1 MSVTTGAHLGPYE
14 IQDRLGVGGMGE
26 VFRAHDTRLGRSVAI
41 KVSAERFSERFER
54 EARLI
59 AALNHPNI
67 CTLYDVGPD
76 YLVMELVEGPTL
88 ADRLA
93 EGPMPLDEA
102 LVVARQIAEAL
113 RAAHEKGIVHRDL
126 KPANIKLKQDGT
138 VKVLDFGLAT
148 AVGAGPTGASTADS
162 PTFTMGSTQI
172 GTILGT
178 AGYMAPE
185 QARGRPVDKRADIW
199 AFGVVLYE
207 MLAGGKLFEAD
218 TVSDSLANILTKEPD
233 FNRVPFQVRRL
244 LRSCLQKDLRQRL
257 SDIGDAMLL
266 LDEPPKTVTLAGRRS
281 LWLWLGPVL
290 ALATAIVLDV
300 AGWLHWRATPA
311 VQESLRFQIQPPEK
325 VTLANTGSFALSPD
339 GRKLAFAGIDNGEQK
354 LWIRSMD
361 SLEAHALAGTNLTG
375 ALPMFWSP
383 DSRFVAFEGDNKLKK
398 VDVSGGFP
406 ENICDLPARSD
417 VVGGTWN
424 RDNVILFGETGK
436 GIMRVSAGGGTPVP
450 VTALDPAR
458 KERFHLYPTFLPDGD
473 HFLYVGSVGEDTG
486 VYAGSLDTKPERQNS
501 NLLFK
506 TGSSVS
512 YVPSANSGKG
522 RILFVQDG
530 SLYAQTF
537 NPGRL
542 AIEGE
547 PVPIQQQVAVNPGL
561 IFGMVSATGNDLVYR
576 SSAGEDLQLNWLD
589 RSGRVLGTVGE
600 ADRYQFLVLS
610 RDGTRSAVGK
620 RDAAGNLDIWLMD
633 LNTGAATRFTFNPSN
648 NNTPVWS
655 PDGTRVIFY
664 SNHGGMPGLYQK
676 STNGAG
682 AESALLQNGAAG
694 GVSDWSRDGRYVI
707 FTNSATIWVLPLMG
721 DHKPIPFL
729 HSSFIQIGA
738 RLSPDSRWIAF
749 PSKESGR
756 EEIYVE
762 SFTPAADAGSAATTG
777 KWLVS
782 RDGGVGMIHW
792 RQDGKE
798 LFYLAPDGSVMAVP
812 VTPGPV
818 FHAGA
823 PQRLFTV
830 PTVFMHSTAP
840 GNLADVSPDGQK
852 FLLALPKGGES
863 SQGFTVVTNW
873 QAGLEK

>member
-102 LVVARQIAEAL
+102 LGVARQIAEAL

-126 KPANIKLKQDGT
+126 KPTNIKLKPDGT

-148 AVGAGPTGASTADS
+148 ATSAAATGASTADS
-162 PTFTMGSTQI
+162 PTFTMGSTQV

-185 QARGRPVDKRADIW
+185 QARGKPVDKRADIW

-207 MLAGGKLFEAD
+207 MLVGGKLFEAE

-257 SDIGDAMLL
+257 NDIGDALLL
-266 LDEPPKTVTLAGRRS
+266 LDEPAKTVAVAARRS
-281 LWLWLGPVL
+281 IWSWLWPIL
-290 ALATAIVLDV
+290 ALVAAIALDV
-300 AGWLHWRATPA
+300 QGWLNWRATPA
-311 VQESLRFQIQPPEK
+311 TPESLRFQIQPPEK
-325 VTLANTGSFALSPD
+325 VTLASTGPFSLSPD
-339 GRKLAFAGIDNGEQK
+339 GRKLVFAGIENGEQK

-361 SLEAHALAGTNLTG
+361 SLEARPLEG
-375 ALPMFWSP
+375 ATLMRAAPMFWSP
-383 DSRFVAFEGDNKLKK
+383 DSRFVAIEADNKLKK
-398 VDVSGGFP
+398 MDVSGGPP
-406 ENICDLPARSD
+406 EDVCDLPSGSD

-424 RDNVILFGETGK
+424 GNNVILFGETGN
-436 GIMRVSAGGGTPVP
+436 GIMRVSAAGGTPVP
-450 VTALDPAR
+450 VTALDRAR
-458 KERFHLYPTFLPDGD
+458 KDRIHGYPLFLPDGN
-473 HFLYVGSVGEDTG
+473 HFLYIRWAGSDLG
-486 VYAGSLDTKPERQNS
+486 VYSGSLDTKPDRQNA

-506 TGSSVS
+506 TGSSIS
-512 YVPSANSGKG
+512 YVPTANSGKG
-522 RILFVQDG
+522 RILFVRDG
-530 SLYAQTF
+530 TLYAQTF
-537 NPGRL
+537 NQGRL
-542 AIEGE
+542 ATEGE
-547 PVPIQQQVAVNPGL
+547 PQPIQQQVALNAQWL
-561 IFGMVSATGNDLVYR
+561 FATVSATGNDLVFR
-576 SSAGEDLQLNWLD
+576 SSAGEDLQLTWLD

-600 ADRYQFLVLS
+600 GDRYEYLVLS

-620 RDAAGNLDIWLMD
+620 RNAAGNQDIWLMD
-633 LNTGAATRFTFNPSN
+633 LNTGVATRFTFDSTN
-648 NNTPVWS
+648 NNPVWS
-655 PDGTRVIFY
+655 PDGTRVIFG
-664 SNHGGMPGLYQK
+664 SLRGGMRALYEK

-682 AESALLQNGAAG
+682 AEGIFLQNAPALGL
-694 GVSDWSRDGRYVI
+694 SDWSRDGRYLI
-707 FTNSATIWVLPLMG
+707 FSDASTIWVLPLMG
-721 DHKPIPFL
+721 DRKPIPFL
-729 HSSFIQIGA
+729 RSSFLQIGA

-762 SFTPAADAGSAATTG
+762 SFTPAPDAGSAATTG

-798 LFYLAPDGSVMAVP
+798 LFYLAPDGGVMAVP
-812 VTPGPV
+812 ITPGPT
-818 FHAGA
+818 FHAGT
-823 PQRLFTV
+823 PERLFNV
-830 PTVFMHSTAP
+830 PTVFMRSVAP

-852 FLLALPKGGES
+852 FLLALPQGGES

-873 QAGLEK
+873 QAALQK

>member
-26 VFRAHDTRLGRSVAI
+26 VFRAQDTRLGRSVAI
-41 KVSAERFSERFER
+41 KISAERFSERFER

-102 LVVARQIAEAL
+102 LGVARQIAEAL

-126 KPANIKLKQDGT
+126 KPANIKLKPDGT

-148 AVGAGPTGASTADS
+148 ATSAAATGLSTADS
-162 PTFTMGSTQI
+162 PTFTMGSTQA

-199 AFGVVLYE
+199 AFGAVLYE
-207 MLAGGKLFEAD
+207 MLSGGKLFEGE

-233 FNRVPFQVRRL
+233 FNRVPFQARRL
-244 LRSCLQKDLRQRL
+244 LRSCLQKDPRQRL
-257 SDIGDAMLL
+257 NDIGDALLL
-266 LDEPPKTVTLAGRRS
+266 LDEPGTTVTVAGRRS
-281 LWLWLGPVL
+281 VWLWLGPVL
-290 ALATAIVLDV
+290 ALVAAIVLDV
-300 AGWLHWRATPA
+300 AGWLHWRAAPA
-311 VQESLRFQIQPPEK
+311 QQESLRFQIQPPEK
-325 VTLANTGSFALSPD
+325 VTLAATGPFALSPD
-339 GRKLAFAGIDNGEQK
+339 GRKLVFAGIDNGEQK

-361 SLEAHALAGTNLTG
+361 SLEAHAVAGTNFTR
-375 ALPMFWSP
+375 AAPMFWSP
-383 DSRFVAFEGDNKLKK
+383 DSRFVAFESDGKLKK
-398 VDVSGGFP
+398 IDVSGGPP
-406 ENICDLPARSD
+406 EDICDLPAGSELIGGSWNRND
-417 VVGGTWN
+417 VV
-424 RDNVILFGETGK
+424 LFGGSRST
-436 GIMRVSAGGGTPVP
+436 IMRVSAAGGTAVP
-450 VTALDPAR
+450 VTDLDR
-458 KERFHLYPTFLPDGD
+458 QRGDRLHGYPIFLPDGKD
-473 HFLYVGSVGEDTG
+473 FLYIRFTGREYG
-486 VYAGSLDTKPERQNS
+486 VYAGSLDTKPERQNA

-506 TGSSVS
+506 TGSNVS
-512 YVPSANSGKG
+512 YVPAVNSGKG
-522 RILFVQDG
+522 HILFVRDG
-530 SLYAQTF
+530 TLYAQTF

-547 PVPIQQQVAVNPGL
+547 PVPVQQQVGVNPGL
-561 IFGMVSATGNDLVYR
+561 LLGMASATGNDLVYR
-576 SSAGEDLQLNWLD
+576 SSAGEDLQLTWLD
-589 RSGRVLGTVGE
+589 RSGRSVRTAGE
-600 ADRYQFLVLS
+600 AGRYQMFVLS
-610 RDGTRSAVGK
+610 RDGTRIAVAK
-620 RDAAGNLDIWLMD
+620 RDTKGTDIWLMD
-633 LNTGAATRFTFNPSN
+633 MNTGASTRFTFTST
-648 NNTPVWS
+648 NTNPVWS
-655 PDGTRVIFY
+655 PDGTRVIFA
-664 SNHGGMPGLYQK
+664 SLRGGMQALYEK

-682 AESALLQNGAAG
+682 AENVLLPNAPALGL
-694 GVSDWSRDGRYVI
+694 SDWSRDGRYLV
-707 FTNSATIWVLPLMG
+707 FNSNDTIWVLPLMG
-721 DHKPIPFL
+721 DRKPIPFL

-762 SFTPAADAGSAATTG
+762 SFTPKADAGSAATTG

-798 LFYLAPDGSVMAVP
+798 LFYLAPDGGVMAVP
-812 VTPGPV
+812 ITSGPA
-818 FHAGA
+818 FHAGT
-823 PQRLFTV
+823 PERLFTV
-830 PTVFMHSTAP
+830 PTAFMRSTAP
-840 GNLADVSPDGQK
+840 GNLADVSPDGQN

-863 SQGFTVVTNW
+863 SQDFTVVTNW
-873 QAGLEK
+873 QAGLQK